1 MIRNIIFDLDG
12 VLFDGLAF
20 HRKNYLDAL
29 LTVKIECPI
38 DDDYFVKNLEGMS
51 SKSRTEFL
59 VSKGYLT
66 EFEGNMVCQL
76 KQLLTMERLD
86 SYKFDG
92 EKVKVLLLIL
102 KSLGFELYCVSN
114 SVRDTQ
120 VKVLKGLGILNM
132 FDGLVS
138 SDDVVK
144 PKPDP
149 EPYLLCFQRYGL
161 LPDECLIIE
170 DSEVGLKAARASAAR
185 VMAVDGPEEVTLEN
199 ISNNVNRSVR

>member
-29 LTVKIECPI
+29 LTVKIECSV
-38 DDDYFVKNLEGMS
+38 DEDYFVKNLEGMS

-66 EFEGNMVCQL
+66 QAEGELVCNL

-92 EKVKVLLLIL
+92 ERIRELLLIL
-102 KSLGFELYCVSN
+102 RSHGFELYCVSN
-114 SVRDTQ
+114 SVGDTQ
-120 VKVLKGLGILNM
+120 KKVLTGLGIINM
-132 FDGLVS
+132 FNGLISS
-138 SDDVVK
+138 SDVIN

-170 DSEVGLKAARASAAR
+170 DSEIGLKAARASSAR
-185 VMAVDGPEEVTLEN
+185 VMAVSGPDKVTLKN
-199 ISNNVNRSVR
+199 IVSNVH

>member
-1 MIRNIIFDLDG
+1 MIKNIIFDLDG

-29 LTVKIECPI
+29 VTIKVECPI
-38 DDDYFVKNLEGMS
+38 DDDYFMKNLEGMS
-51 SKSRTEFL
+51 SKSRTAFL

-66 EFEGNMVCQL
+66 EAEGELVSNL

-92 EKVKVLLLIL
+92 ERIRELLLIL
-102 KSLGFELYCVSN
+102 RLLGFELYCVSN
-114 SVRDTQ
+114 SVGDTQ
-120 VKVLKGLGILNM
+120 KKVLTGLGIINM
-132 FDGLVS
+132 FNGLVS
-138 SDDVVK
+138 SSDVIN
-144 PKPDP
+144 PKPEP

-185 VMAVDGPEEVTLEN
+185 VMAVRGTEEVTLEN
-199 ISNNVNRSVR
+199 ISNNVN